1 MLDRL
6 RAVPGVVAAATTLNA
21 FVPGFAFQT
30 LVHVEGRPTPDG
42 QPHTVL
48 FRRVSAGYFD
58 TLRIRRVS
66 GRDFAPGD
74 GADAPGVAIVS
85 RVFADRFW
93 PGENAIGRRLRRNA
107 AAANML
113 TVVGV
118 VDDVADAGIA
128 QPVQPTLYVPY
139 SQGNP
144 GQFPVALVVRT
155 AGDPLASAAA
165 VRAAVLSVDAAQPID
180 RVTTLERFMAD
191 SLGPQRFR
199 ATLLL
204 VLAGLGLVLASVGIY
219 GITARSVEERRREM
233 AVRLALGAAPG
244 AVWRLVVGHALVAVL
259 VGMAAGGAGA
269 AAASS
274 LLVSWLPG
282 LDIADPWAALVAV
295 AGLAVSAVLAA
306 AWPAWRAAGVSPA
319 LPLRGE

>member
-1 MLDRL
+1 
-6 RAVPGVVAAATTLNA
+6 
-21 FVPGFAFQT
+21 
-30 LVHVEGRPTPDG
+30 
-42 QPHTVL
+42 
-48 FRRVSAGYFD
+48 VSAGYFD
-58 TLRIRRVS
+58 TLRIRRIS
-66 GRDFAPGD
+66 GRDFGQGD
-74 GADAPGVAIVS
+74 GAGSPGVVIVS
-85 RVFADRFW
+85 RSFSERYW
-93 PGENAIGRRLRRNA
+93 PGEDAIGRRVRRIA
-107 AAANML
+107 SASML

-118 VDDVADAGIA
+118 VDDVADAGVG
-128 QPVQPTLYVPY
+128 QPVQPTLYLPY
-139 SQGNP
+139 SQGTP

-165 VRAAVLSVDAAQPID
+165 VRAAVLSVDPAQPID

-204 VLAGLGLVLASVGIY
+204 VLAGIGLVLASVGIY

-233 AVRLALGAAPG
+233 AVRLALGAAPV
-244 AVWRLVVGHALVAVL
+244 AVWRLVVGHALAAVL
-259 VGMAAGGAGA
+259 IGMAAGGMAA

-282 LDIADPWAALVAV
+282 LDTADPRPALAAVTSLV
-295 AGLAVSAVLAA
+295 VSALLAA